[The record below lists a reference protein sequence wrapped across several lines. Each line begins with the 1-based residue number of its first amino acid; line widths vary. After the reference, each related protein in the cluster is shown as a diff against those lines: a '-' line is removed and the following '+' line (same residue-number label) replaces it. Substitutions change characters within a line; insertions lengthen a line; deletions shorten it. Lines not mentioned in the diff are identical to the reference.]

1 MKKLFLLTMA
11 CMMTVFA
18 MAAQGDGLTPAN
30 AIEFNWETGNDHPGG
45 SLWYRVP
52 LDKLEEVEHPALN
65 LYLSNLED
73 VSVDVSVYAK
83 VFEEEWD
90 RSYTILPHQIKSWSA
105 NANLLKQAGQE
116 DLRVNLTS
124 NGKVHLSAKV
134 FEATSLDDACKQA
147 PALKW
152 NEVNLQQPSI
162 SSWWKVDLTPIK
174 SVSGKDAKVTI
185 KNVGKKTMN
194 LKVGQSFDC
203 PSSGLS
209 KREFQLAAGQSISD
223 TVPEGIIKRVVMDEV
238 YIALVNS
245 QPVEILV
252 EPIDKPAEPIFSACE
267 EEVTEL
273 PLDGAEVTIK
283 QGKHLYRLDVAKA
296 NAEQKLEP
304 EYSFRNESGH
314 DVAMSVGIIFGQGA
328 TPECPIYS
336 ASTSHYVVTADGEVI
351 VFKKNMLDGIDD
363 VDYIYLLIE
372 AAEDLKCFGGFKNVN
387 AGLDCKN
394 NIDFDWDYGNKQDAY
409 TVQWY
414 AVDLSKAKAG
424 KKDITV
430 VVTNLGDEKAQV
442 NAELAFTC
450 PSYDTQKF
458 GRPIAAGRNLTHK
471 FQLSTYQFFG
481 DIAYV
486 GLSVTQDVIIKAT
499 LSDAE
504 ANFTPEPGACGEA
517 ELFNLKEGGHVDANQ
532 VKWFKV
538 AMKDAELIEKDK
550 HPVLFIQNY
559 GDKAAKVHAD
569 IVESCDATQSTSGN
583 VSVPALGTY
592 THDVSLDMIRNY
604 QGEFVFVRVTSTE
617 DIDFELRMTEKP
629 AGSDC
634 QSAIPFN
641 WTSGTHH
648 PAGKNLWYAV
658 DISEA
663 KKTQSDIL
671 LTVTN
676 KSNAKCEGSAW
687 VGYDCPIEAPEVVPF
702 KLDANQT
709 KGPKRI
715 PYSAFALLKD
725 VIYVRVMSNT
735 ALFAKAELVP
745 AQTLDE
751 DIDCS
756 TLEITDFAFDQEFD
770 VPAEGRWFQVPA
782 AMIAQL
788 RENKDLTIKASVS
801 NGRVAQTINFE
812 AAFECPIHYKPV
824 HYDKPFKAGETKRKV
839 LKRSTVEEYLSKDF
853 ALIHL
858 TGSKNGTFSFILT
871 LVEWKN
877 GNDPFSAI
885 DVNLENEIRQ
895 EANTEIWYHI
905 NTADLK
911 ADKSLHGKGVKLSA
925 KNLGGKANI
934 KVEVYDDQLAEK
946 DLLRGRAKRTVSA
959 GKSYSH
965 NAPAY
970 AIYGVADVE
979 FWVKVTTDQPVS
991 ASSKLYNYRTLVDG
1005 ELEYPKDNAKLAVP
1019 NVDYYIEANTPTWFV
1034 GCVPYLRNNFEMNE
1048 KNVDNNKDDGR
1059 TTATF
1064 YNLNENEAAE
1074 ITVTG
1079 TWQDTLTYKV
1089 PERTRKVAAGKH
1101 CDDKDV
1107 RDIAVKALN
1116 KAGYSKYT
1124 DLVESR
1130 KLSLIDSL
1138 LREYLTSDSLNAYVR
1153 VTSTQPLRL
1162 RLHTPQRTGDSCLN
1176 AMVFDWEHG
1185 NVSEA
1190 GRSNWIQVKL
1200 TKERIPV
1207 GKDLLLHMDNW
1218 SDNPEHVKNPTTI
1231 EASLYKGDC
1240 KGDELGSIGPKQIQ
1254 NDTTK
1259 RITRNAI
1266 DSKWGWSDIMINYKS
1281 SEATHIWAE
1290 LVDNEPQ
1297 DTTIYMDTA
1306 YVCPDE
1312 KYEDRY
1318 TIKAGETH
1326 IIKADDPSTW
1336 TWTTT
1341 IDSINKEDLT
1351 DTTFHFVYHV
1361 FPKQMPKEI
1370 AIDDLT
1376 AKPVIARGQVL
1387 DIDALKAE
1395 LYSTLEANRT
1405 GDSIMYVAESDI
1417 IWEYT
1422 PDGSTW
1428 LPIPTTPL
1436 TSVNIAL
1443 RYRYTTTECGK
1454 DYVSERTANRPV
1466 DDDTLK
1472 VYDACK
1478 EYDWEGVVRTE
1489 DGLYR
1494 VEYRAAAIQ
1503 KPNDSIA
1510 FLDLKLLSPVEAN
1523 VGGDE
1528 YSDCESYE
1536 WLRPSDQQK
1545 FTFVKDTIVSDTLSG
1560 AAHNKCDS
1568 ITHYQITIRHIVRD
1582 TLRVTHCNW
1591 WQWKA
1596 SEGGNDEY
1604 YRHSTVDPLPSVT
1617 ISGGAANGC
1626 DSISYLALTLT
1637 NEIEVNLEASDKYGH
1652 RLLMINRNA
1661 IMEKTGWELDS
1672 LGTEGVQVVWYRY
1685 DDEND
1690 DTEEV
1695 VGTGYYLT
1703 NKENPGEPMP
1713 EGLYMASIVIP
1724 AEEEGGCPKKGETK
1738 LLDCRRNTPAPM
1750 APMLVPSVARPGEMI
1765 SVINLD
1771 PETETV
1777 IRVYTSEGFR
1787 LGAYNV
1793 SGEETFQINAAAEHG
1808 LYLVELS
1815 NDSLKTTLRYIV
1827 K

>member
-11 CMMTVFA
+11 CMMAVFA
-18 MAAQGDGLTPAN
+18 MAVPGDGQTSAN

-45 SLWYRVP
+45 SLWYRVS
-52 LDKLEEVEHPALN
+52 LDKLDEVEHPALN
-65 LYLSNLED
+65 LYLANLED

-83 VFEEEWD
+83 VATEELE

-105 NANLLKQAGQE
+105 NASLLKQGQQE
-116 DLRVNLTS
+116 ALIVNLTS
-124 NGKVHLSAKV
+124 NGKVHMSAKV
-134 FEATSLDDACKQA
+134 FESTSLDDACKQA
-147 PALKW
+147 QSLKW
-152 NEVNLQQPSI
+152 NEVNQQKASI

-174 SVSGKDAKVTI
+174 SVSGKDAKITI

-223 TVPEGIIKRVVMDEV
+223 TVPEDVIKRVVMDEV
-238 YIALVNS
+238 YIAFVNS
-245 QPVEILV
+245 QPIEILV
-252 EPIDKPAEPIFSACE
+252 EPIDKPTEPIFSACE

-273 PLDGAEVTIK
+273 PLDGGEVIIK

-304 EYSFRNESGH
+304 EYSFRNETGN

-328 TPECPIYS
+328 TPVCPIYS

-363 VDYIYLLIE
+363 VDFIYLLID
-372 AAEDLKCFGGFKNVN
+372 AEKQLKCIGGFKNVN

-394 NIDFDWDYGNKQDAY
+394 NIDFNWEFGNKQDAY

-414 AVDLSKAKAG
+414 AVDLSQAKAD

-430 VVTNLGDEKAQV
+430 EVFNLGDEKAQV
-442 NAELAFTC
+442 NAELAFSC

-458 GRPIAAGRNLTHK
+458 GRPIAAGKSLKHK

-504 ANFTPEPGACGEA
+504 PNFTPEPEACGDA
-517 ELFNLKEGGHVDANQ
+517 ELFSLKDGGHVDANQ

-538 AMKDAELIEKDK
+538 AMKDAELIEVNK

-569 IVESCDATQSTSGN
+569 IVESCTADQATSGN
-583 VSVPALGTY
+583 VSVPAMGTY
-592 THDVSLDMIRNY
+592 THDVSLDLIRSFKANISEEAVY
-604 QGEFVFVRVTSTE
+604 VYVRVTSTE
-617 DIDFELRMTEKP
+617 NIDFELRLTEKP

-634 QSAIPFN
+634 ASAIPFN

-658 DISEA
+658 DISTA
-663 KKTQSDIL
+663 KETKSDIL

-676 KSNAKCEGSAW
+676 KANAKCEGTVW
-687 VGYDCPIEAPEVVPF
+687 VAYDCPVEAPEVVPF

-725 VIYVRVMSNT
+725 VIYVRVISNT
-735 ALFAKAELVP
+735 ALYAKAELVD
-745 AQTLDE
+745 AETLAE

-756 TLEITDFAFDQEFD
+756 TLEITDFAFDQQFD

-782 AMIAQL
+782 EMIAQL
-788 RENKDLTIKASVS
+788 RENKDFTIKASVT
-801 NGRVAQTINFE
+801 NGRAAQTINLD
-812 AAFECPIHYKPV
+812 AAFECPIHFKPV
-824 HYDKPFKAGETKRKV
+824 HYSKPFKAGETKNKV

-895 EANTEIWYHI
+895 EANTVMWYHI

-911 ADKSLHGKGVKLSA
+911 ADNSLHGKGVKLSA
-925 KNLGGKANI
+925 KNHGGKANI

-979 FWVKVTTDQPVS
+979 LWIKVTTDQPIS
-991 ASSKLYNYRTLVDG
+991 ASSKLYNYRALA
-1005 ELEYPKDNAKLAVP
+1005 ESEYENTKENAKLAVP
-1019 NVDYYIEANTPTWFV
+1019 NVDYYIEANTPTWFA
-1034 GCVPYLRNNFEMNE
+1034 GCVPYLRNNFEMHE
-1048 KNVDNNKDDGR
+1048 KNPDKGGK

-1079 TWQDTLTYKV
+1079 TWQDVLTYKI
-1089 PERTRKVAAGKH
+1089 PERSRTIAAGKH
-1101 CDDKDV
+1101 CENKDV
-1107 RDIAVKALN
+1107 REIAYRAIN
-1116 KAGYSKYT
+1116 KTRFSEYA
-1124 DLVESR
+1124 DLAKTT

-1138 LREYLTSDSLNAYVR
+1138 LREYLTSDSLTAYVR

-1162 RLHTPQRTGDSCLN
+1162 RLNTPQTTGYDCQKN
-1176 AMVFDWEHG
+1176 PMDFDWEHG

-1190 GRSNWIQVKL
+1190 GRENWIHVKL
-1200 TKERIPV
+1200 SPERVPV

-1218 SDNPEHVKNPTTI
+1218 SENPTTI
-1231 EASLYKGDC
+1231 EASLYQEDC
-1240 KGDELGSIGPKQIQ
+1240 EGEALGSIRSKQIQ

-1259 RITRNAI
+1259 RITRNVI
-1266 DSKWGWSDIMINYKS
+1266 ESKWGWSGVMLNYKS
-1281 SEATHIWAE
+1281 SETTHIWAE

-1312 KYEDRY
+1312 KYEDKY

-1336 TWTTT
+1336 TWTTD

-1361 FPKQMPKEI
+1361 FPKQMPKVI

-1454 DYVSERTANRPV
+1454 DYTSERTANRPV

-1489 DGLYR
+1489 DGLYS

-1545 FTFVKDTIVSDTLSG
+1545 FTFVKDTLVSDTLSG
-1560 AAHNKCDS
+1560 AAHNGCDS
-1568 ITHYQITIRHIVRD
+1568 ITNYQITIRHIVRD

-1604 YRHSTVDPLPSVT
+1604 YRHSTVDPLPFVT
-1617 ISGGAANGC
+1617 IPQGAANGC

-1661 IMEKTGWELDS
+1661 IMEKTGWDLDS